1 MRITLRL
8 FATFQP
14 YLPDGCE
21 GRACELDVADDTTV
35 RHVLD
40 QFQVPS
46 EGVVILVNGRT
57 AAMEDGLEEGDVLAV
72 FPALAGG

>member
-1 MRITLRL
+1 MKITLKL
-8 FATFQP
+8 FATFQR

-35 RHVLD
+35 RHALD
-40 QFQVPS
+40 QFQVPAD
-46 EGVVILVNGRT
+46 GAVILVNGRT
-57 AAMEDGLEEGDVLAV
+57 AAMEDALDEGDVLAV